1 MTMAL
6 STAQATRILKSR
18 SKCEGE
24 KIRIEAK
31 DFNGSKIVGMYTI
44 GFGLTYSGDP
54 LVTLTPS
61 GAGSVANSDEFLD
74 SYAFE
79 NGGNLYRAAVRA
91 AKEIAK
97 IV

>member
-1 MTMAL
+1 MSLTE
-6 STAQATRILKSR
+6 AQANRILKSR

-24 KIRIEAK
+24 KIRIEAT
-31 DFNGSKIVGMYTI
+31 DFSGNQVRGMYTI
-44 GFGLTYSGDP
+44 GLGLNYAGDATI
-54 LVTLTPS
+54 TLTPS
-61 GAGSVANSDEFLD
+61 GEGSTASSDETLD

-79 NGGNLYRAAVRA
+79 NGGNLFRAAVRA